1 MKLFNLHRKS
11 VYILYRSNLCS
22 FSTFV
27 ITSLVLLALALPYY
41 VILIVNPGGLW
52 DDYRLVYEQPA
63 VKFTYRYLFLAEI
76 DQPEIGN
83 EVIACSSFNAFN
95 TLTAERQQECT
106 TLKVATGDRNE
117 DGKIDSL
124 SVSVSFNL
132 PDESTGLVFYSF
144 YFFLEAEIM
153 NNCYFLI
160 PAFIS
165 LNKITPPKRSFNS
178 GTITHRGH
186 LQSGQ
191 SASLQCPFFMRN
203 IKTHFN
209 HNYLPNENFTRLEEF
224 LPDSIQARIEASNA
238 AYFNFNPQRIDWEQD
253 GSGEVTIRVKLLI
266 GGEDSR
272 QTALLYRASIWQKVL
287 QLWIQYFSV
296 LIVFLWIADL
306 VKDRLFE
313 SFTIRAMEIV
323 PWKVK
328 ND

>member
-11 VYILYRSNLCS
+11 VYILYR
-22 FSTFV
+22 T
-27 ITSLVLLALALPYY
+27 
-41 VILIVNPGGLW
+41 
-52 DDYRLVYEQPA
+52 
-63 VKFTYRYLFLAEI
+63 EI